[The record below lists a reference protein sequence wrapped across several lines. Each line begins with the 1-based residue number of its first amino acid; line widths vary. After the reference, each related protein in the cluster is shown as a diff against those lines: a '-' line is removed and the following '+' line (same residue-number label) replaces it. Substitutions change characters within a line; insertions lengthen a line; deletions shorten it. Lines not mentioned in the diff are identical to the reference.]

1 MAILQRWVYD
11 AKIIIYSLTTKFL
24 REYLKTDF
32 YLSLPTGIHKKKWC
46 PSNGHHLVKLNRD
59 LLYEYVKEKL
69 SQIRGETN

>member
-24 REYLKTDF
+24 RKYLKSDF

-46 PSNGHHLVKLNRD
+46 PPNGHHLVKLNRN
-59 LLYEYVKEKL
+59 LLYEYIKEKTL
-69 SQIRGETN
+69 TNKG

>member
-32 YLSLPTGIHKKKWC
+32 YLSLPTGIHKK
-46 PSNGHHLVKLNRD
+46 SGVRLMN
-59 LLYEYVKEKL
+59 
-69 SQIRGETN
+69 TT

>member
-24 REYLKTDF
+24 RKYLKSDF

-46 PSNGHHLVKLNRD
+46 PSNGHHLVKLNWN
-59 LLYEYVKEKL
+59 LLYEYIKEKTL
-69 SQIRGETN
+69 TNKG

>member
-32 YLSLPTGIHKKKWC
+32 YLSLPGIQKNGVQ
-46 PSNGHHLVKLNRD
+46 PNGHHLVKLNRD